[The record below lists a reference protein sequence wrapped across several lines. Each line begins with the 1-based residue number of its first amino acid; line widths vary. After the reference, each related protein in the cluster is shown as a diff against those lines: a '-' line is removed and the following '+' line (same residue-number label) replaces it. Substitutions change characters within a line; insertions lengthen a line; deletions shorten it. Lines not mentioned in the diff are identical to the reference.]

1 MPIHSIYYTNVVF
14 IHTAANIKL
23 LYKNAIMYILINI
36 GMCVLFQVKTSFKN
50 ILIREAQQGALTHML
65 TYGGSRAILALQ

>member
-1 MPIHSIYYTNVVF
+1 MPIHSIYYIYVVF
-14 IHTAANIKL
+14 IHTANIKL

-50 ILIREAQQGALTHML
+50 ILIREAQQGALTDML

>member
-1 MPIHSIYYTNVVF
+1 MPIHSIFYIYVVF
-14 IHTAANIKL
+14 IHKANIKL

-36 GMCVLFQVKTSFKN
+36 GMCVLFQVETSFKN